1 MIICP
6 ISNML
11 VEIGRENGKRASLY
25 FVIGISIT
33 LLITQV
39 ISDVPLRQSILS
51 GVGIGVGLAISAFL
65 SGVHDN

>member
-1 MIICP
+1 
-6 ISNML
+6 ML
-11 VEIGRENGKRASLY
+11 VEMDRENVMRASLY

-51 GVGIGVGLAISAFL
+51 GVGIGVGLAISAFFVRH
-65 SGVHDN
+65 S